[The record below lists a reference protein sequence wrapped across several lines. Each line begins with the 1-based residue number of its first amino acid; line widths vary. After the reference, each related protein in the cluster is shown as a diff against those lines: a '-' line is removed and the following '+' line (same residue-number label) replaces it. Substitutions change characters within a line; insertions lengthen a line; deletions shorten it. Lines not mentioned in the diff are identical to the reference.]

1 MPREQSPMKGTGKQ
15 IFQVPGMNEL
25 RACWEQGPERGAMG
39 FLREMKELRIH
50 KGR

>member
-25 RACWEQGPERGAMG
+25 RTCREQGRPSERCYRVSERDEGA
-39 FLREMKELRIH
+39 
-50 KGR
+50 